1 MARKEGEETLTDT
14 PTMIFVLF
22 VMLIVLGSPCMMIAL
37 LWWGIAEVEDMY
49 EKENKNNSGAGS
61 EKEENK

>member
-1 MARKEGEETLTDT
+1 MDT

-37 LWWGIAEVEDMY
+37 LWWGIAEIEDMY

-61 EKEENK
+61 EKEKNK

>member
-1 MARKEGEETLTDT
+1 MTDT

-37 LWWGIAEVEDMY
+37 LWWGIDEVEDMY
-49 EKENKNNSGAGS
+49 EKENKNNSRAGS
-61 EKEENK
+61 EKEEKNK